1 MSTEQ
6 IIDAFLDAFLAQD
19 FERASSYLSPD
30 SFSYEGP
37 MDRFDDAQSF
47 IRDLEK
53 YGQII
58 RTIERRRVF
67 VDGNEACAILT
78 FVTTIPDIE
87 RTRVAE
93 WITVSDGLI
102 VRMEG
107 FLDVRAYAR
116 MLEP

>member
-1 MSTEQ
+1 
-6 IIDAFLDAFLAQD
+6 
-19 FERASSYLSPD
+19 
-30 SFSYEGP
+30 
-37 MDRFDDAQSF
+37 MDRFHDARSF
-47 IRDLEK
+47 IADLVK
-53 YGQII
+53 IGQIL
-58 RTIERRRVF
+58 RRIERRRLL

-93 WITVSDGLI
+93 WITVEQGLI

-116 MLEP
+116 MLEH